1 MSRDFPARPQGRLRF
16 DLAFGEVLQGRFELG
31 PRNLILVFQVNCPG
45 CFLHALPTAES
56 LHRARSDLT
65 VLGLSTA
72 FEDFELNTIANT
84 RALLERSHLVGETR
98 RHFAERGIST
108 YPGSV
113 SFPIACDEG
122 MDRGVG
128 ATFSR
133 NRLSGTPS
141 WILCDAEGR
150 VEGHQFGQLSTRP

>member
-1 MSRDFPARPQGRLRF
+1 MADVHF
-16 DLAFGEVLQGRFELG
+16 DLALGEALQGKFELG

-56 LHRARSDLT
+56 IHRERDRNGLT

-84 RALLERSHLVGETR
+84 RALLERAELVGETR
-98 RHFAERGIST
+98 RRFADHGIRT
-108 YPGSV
+108 YSEAI

-122 MDRGVG
+122 MDRGAG
-128 ATFSR
+128 ATFAR
-133 NRLSGTPS
+133 NQLLGTPS
-141 WILCDAEGR
+141 WILCDANLR
-150 VEGHQFGQLSTRP
+150 VEGHLFGRLSKIHGPTA